1 MVARTRFGI
10 ALLVVALGLVA
21 CGGDADGVGP
31 ADTQATTTAAG
42 SEDTTTSQ
50 PAETELV
57 HATFAGG
64 ATVDH
69 PADWTNYGAGFSGS
83 LELAIPQTANV
94 SLRDA
99 AASEYIYGPLFAEAG
114 SLQAAWDIMVASL
127 GVSDAAAE
135 SITSGSGREI
145 LYGTAEIDG
154 AESLFAVTASEGAYA
169 SVFAPSLAGPLSPDA
184 VAIILGALAS
194 ITP

>member
-1 MVARTRFGI
+1 MIARTRLGI
-10 ALLVVALGLVA
+10 ALLVIALGLVA
-21 CGGDADGVGP
+21 CGGDGDGAGP
-31 ADTQATTTAAG
+31 ADTQATTTTAG
-42 SEDTTTSQ
+42 VEDTTTSQ
-50 PAETELV
+50 PAEAELA
-57 HATFAGG
+57 HATFASG

-114 SLQAAWDIMVASL
+114 SLQVAWGIMVASL

-135 SITSGSGREI
+135 TLTSDSGREI
-145 LYGTAEIDG
+145 LYGTAEING
-154 AESLFAVTASEGAYA
+154 AESLLAVTKSEGAYA
-169 SVFAPSLAGPLSPDA
+169 SVFAPSLAGPLSPDT
-184 VAIILGALAS
+184 VAIIVGVFAS